1 MICWIVPFALLLTVP
16 RHGTAEIVLVAASS
30 YDGAAGEPD
39 PFDLEVTA
47 RVVSPSG
54 KRYEVPGF
62 FDGDGEGGQSGR
74 IFKVRVAADETGIW
88 SWSTSSGVPGLDGL
102 SGMFRVAG
110 ELTGPFRQGPVVASS
125 EPPRVFRRREGGP
138 VFLLG
143 KFLDVAAPKPIQFS
157 HTMLSERLSD
167 ADRQAML
174 DRHAALGLN
183 KIDLYLANRGDYG
196 GTWPTTPWL
205 GTAAANDKRYFD
217 LRRWL
222 SYEEWVRR
230 LRDAGFVA
238 QLWFFADDS
247 HFGALSDAGR
257 RRLLR
262 YGMARLSAEVNT
274 MFTLALEW
282 QEGWTLPRV
291 NADGAFLQ
299 ERNPWSRLVSVHG
312 VTGDF
317 ALPAAPWVDYL
328 DLQAGNEA
336 TPAAVHALG
345 LANRAL
351 AAKPLLLEE
360 LGMGEEDSTNR
371 RKAWAAFLAGAAGVG
386 TGASLGHLGRFA
398 ARVPF
403 AEMAPADGL
412 VLGGSAWALAAP
424 GSAYVFYLYGGGTVR
439 VDLRA
444 ASGPLQAEWYDPR
457 DGGSRPLPAAEGGGV
472 ETFTA
477 PSQDDWALYLHRG
490 IPANPHPLPPTGR
503 TRAPAGEPAREAPAG

>member
-1 MICWIVPFALLLTVP
+1 MTCWIVPFALLLTVP
-16 RHGTAEIVLVAASS
+16 RHGTAEIVLTAASS

-47 RVVSPSG
+47 QVVSPSG
-54 KRYEVPGF
+54 KRYSVPGF

-74 IFKVRVAADETGIW
+74 IFKIRVAAGEAGVW

-102 SGMFRVAG
+102 SGTFRVEG
-110 ELTGPFRQGPVVASS
+110 ELPGLFRQGPVVVSAGS
-125 EPPRVFRRREGGP
+125 PRAFRRREGGP

-143 KFLDVAAPKPIQFS
+143 KFLDAAAPKPIQYS
-157 HTMLSERLSD
+157 HTLLSEQLSD

-174 DRHAALGLN
+174 DRHVALGLN

-217 LRRWL
+217 LRRWR
-222 SYEEWVRR
+222 SWEEWVRR
-230 LRDAGFVA
+230 LRDAGLVA

-247 HFGALSDAGR
+247 GFGSLSEADR
-257 RRLLR
+257 RRLMR

-274 MFTLALEW
+274 IFTLALEW
-282 QEGWTLPRV
+282 QEGWTLPQV

-299 ERNPWSRLVSVHG
+299 ERNPWSRPVSVHG
-312 VTGDF
+312 LTGDF
-317 ALPAAPWVDYL
+317 ALPMAPWVGYL
-328 DLQAGNEA
+328 DLQAGNSA
-336 TPAAVHALG
+336 SPPAVHALG

-351 AAKPLLLEE
+351 AEKPLIVEE
-360 LGMGEEDSTNR
+360 LGEGEEDAASR
-371 RKAWAAFLAGAAGVG
+371 QKAWAAFLAGAAGVG

-403 AEMAPADGL
+403 AAMEPADAL
-412 VLGGSAWALAAP
+412 VLGGGAWALAAP

-439 VDLRA
+439 VDLRG

-457 DGGSRPLPAAEGGGV
+457 DGGSRPLPSVAGGEV
-472 ETFTA
+472 RTFTV
-477 PSQDDWALYLHRG
+477 PSPEDWVLYLHR
-490 IPANPHPLPPTGR
+490 
-503 TRAPAGEPAREAPAG
+503 

>member
-1 MICWIVPFALLLTVP
+1 MTCWIVPFALLSTLFTGSGTVVVP
-16 RHGTAEIVLVAASS
+16 RHGTAEIVLTSASA

-39 PFDLEVTA
+39 PFDLKVTA

-54 KRYEVPGF
+54 KRYSVPGF

-74 IFKVRVAADETGIW
+74 IFKVRVAAGETGVW

-102 SGMFRVAG
+102 SGRFWVEG
-110 ELTGPFRQGPVVASS
+110 ELPGPFRQGPVVVS
-125 EPPRVFRRREGGP
+125 PRSPRAFQRREGGP

-143 KFLDVAAPKPIQFS
+143 KFLDVAAPKPLQFS
-157 HTMLSERLSD
+157 HTLLSEQLTD

-174 DRHAALGLN
+174 DRQIALGLN
-183 KIDLYLANRGDYG
+183 KIDVYLANRGDYG

-205 GTAAANDKRYFD
+205 GMAAANDKRYFD
-217 LRRWL
+217 LRRWR
-222 SYEEWVRR
+222 SYEEWIRK

-247 HFGALSDAGR
+247 SFGSLPDADR
-257 RRLLR
+257 RRLMR

-282 QEGWTLPRV
+282 QEGWTVPQV

-299 ERNPWSRLVSVHG
+299 EHNPWSRLVSVHG
-312 VTGDF
+312 LTGDF
-317 ALPAAPWVDYL
+317 ALPTAPWVDYL

-336 TPAAVHALG
+336 APAAVHALA
-345 LANRAL
+345 LANRSL
-351 AAKPLLLEE
+351 AEKPLIVEE
-360 LGMGEEDSTNR
+360 LGMGEEDAENR

-386 TGASLGHLGRFA
+386 TGASLDNLGRFA

-403 AEMAPADGL
+403 AGMEPADGL
-412 VLGGSAWALAAP
+412 VLGGGAWGLAAP
-424 GSAYVFYLYGGGTVR
+424 GSAYLFYLYGGGTVQ

-457 DGGSRPLPAAEGGGV
+457 GGGSRPLPTLEGGRV
-472 ETFTA
+472 KELVA
-477 PSQDDWALYLHRG
+477 PSQEDWVLYIHK
-490 IPANPHPLPPTGR
+490 
-503 TRAPAGEPAREAPAG
+503 

>member
-1 MICWIVPFALLLTVP
+1 V
-16 RHGTAEIVLVAASS
+16 
-30 YDGAAGEPD
+30 
-39 PFDLEVTA
+39 
-47 RVVSPSG
+47 
-54 KRYEVPGF
+54 
-62 FDGDGEGGQSGR
+62 
-74 IFKVRVAADETGIW
+74 W
-88 SWSTSSGVPGLDGL
+88 SWTTSSGVPGLDGL
-102 SGMFRVAG
+102 SGTFRVEG
-110 ELTGPFRQGPVVASS
+110 ELTGPFRQGPVVASPS
-125 EPPRVFRRREGGP
+125 APRAFQRLDGGP

-157 HTMLSERLSD
+157 HTLLSEQLSD

-174 DRHAALGLN
+174 DRHVSLGLN
-183 KIDLYLANRGDYG
+183 KIDIYLANRGDYG

-217 LRRWL
+217 LRRWR

-230 LRDAGFVA
+230 LRDAGLVA
-238 QLWFFADDS
+238 QLWLFADDS
-247 HFGALSDAGR
+247 GFGALPEADR
-257 RRLLR
+257 RRLIR

-274 MFTLALEW
+274 IFTLALEW
-282 QEGWTLPRV
+282 QEGWTLPQV

-336 TPAAVHALG
+336 TPVAVHALA

-351 AAKPLLLEE
+351 AAKPLVVEE
-360 LGMGEEDSTNR
+360 LGMGEEDGANR

-386 TGASLGHLGRFA
+386 TGASLGPLGRFA

-403 AEMAPADGL
+403 AAMAPADGL

-424 GSAYVFYLYGGGTVR
+424 GSAYIFYLPSGGTVR
-439 VDLRA
+439 VDLRP
-444 ASGPLQAEWYDPR
+444 ASGTLQAEWYDPR
-457 DGGSRPLPAAEGGGV
+457 DGSSHPLPSLAGGQV

-477 PSQDDWALYLHRG
+477 PSQEDWVLSLIARLQRP
-490 IPANPHPLPPTGR
+490 IPRL
-503 TRAPAGEPAREAPAG
+503 

>member
-1 MICWIVPFALLLTVP
+1 
-16 RHGTAEIVLVAASS
+16 
-30 YDGAAGEPD
+30 
-39 PFDLEVTA
+39 
-47 RVVSPSG
+47 
-54 KRYEVPGF
+54 
-62 FDGDGEGGQSGR
+62 
-74 IFKVRVAADETGIW
+74 
-88 SWSTSSGVPGLDGL
+88 
-102 SGMFRVAG
+102 
-110 ELTGPFRQGPVVASS
+110 
-125 EPPRVFRRREGGP
+125 
-138 VFLLG
+138 
-143 KFLDVAAPKPIQFS
+143 VAAPKPIQFS

-174 DRHAALGLN
+174 DRHVALGLD

-217 LRRWL
+217 LRRWR

-230 LRDAGFVA
+230 LRDAGLVA

-247 HFGALSDAGR
+247 NFGALPDADR
-257 RRLLR
+257 RRLMR
-262 YGMARLSAEVNT
+262 YGMARLSAEANT

-282 QEGWTLPRV
+282 QEGWSLPQV

-336 TPAAVHALG
+336 TPAAVHALA

-351 AAKPLLLEE
+351 AEKPLIVEE
-360 LGMGEEDSTNR
+360 LGMGEEDAANR
-371 RKAWAAFLAGAAGVG
+371 QKAWAAFLAGAAGVG
-386 TGASLGHLGRFA
+386 TGASLANLARFA

-403 AEMAPADGL
+403 ANMAPADGL
-412 VLGGSAWALAAP
+412 VLGGNAWVLAAP
-424 GSAYVFYLYGGGTVR
+424 GSEYVIYLYGGGAVR

-457 DGGSRPLPAAEGGGV
+457 DGSSRPLPATVGGRV
-472 ETFTA
+472 ETFRA
-477 PSQDDWALYLHRG
+477 SSQDDWVLYIHK
-490 IPANPHPLPPTGR
+490 
-503 TRAPAGEPAREAPAG
+503 